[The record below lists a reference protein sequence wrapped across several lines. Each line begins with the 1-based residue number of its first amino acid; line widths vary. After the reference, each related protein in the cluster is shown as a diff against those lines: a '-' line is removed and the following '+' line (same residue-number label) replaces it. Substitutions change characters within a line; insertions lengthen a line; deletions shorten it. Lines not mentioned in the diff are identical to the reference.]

1 MSILDP
7 ESIYIKCFLAYIL
20 FKFVF
25 NDYDETLFFIGINRK
40 IWEYY
45 NFFTASFKFIKEII
59 KMSLDH
65 GTNGK
70 LLEDIFKDQLEN
82 NDDEKQSKKEV
93 KYEDKYL
100 DEIRKMN
107 KEFEFTEE
115 EKDLEKEKFYEFYSN
130 IKNSYINSI
139 IKYKEEIEE
148 KEKEI
153 LDIED
158 EVYYNEEDVIYGTA
172 ANETKK
178 ESYLE
183 SIESYK
189 TKIEEV
195 QKILLNDENNIEK
208 MANEQAKQY
217 VIDIKLDKMKD
228 NYVMEKT
235 PLGNVLMV
243 YNNKRGSFVYYSDN
257 TIPYRYLETVAR
269 KYIKFFDCRPIYV
282 DMEEELR
289 LYEEK
294 IEKDNIEKEER
305 KKEENNKKT
314 EENQSQ
320 NNNNTEKKK
329 NVFAKFKSYNKEA
342 GSGRVNTAPPPKNS
356 IPNINISSDSSNTNE
371 KILLK
376 ERANRYTYEGKF
388 ANFNFLKKVDRKIVD
403 KKYSISFA
411 EFKKMQTENKK

>member
-1 MSILDP
+1 MNILDS
-7 ESIYIKCFLAYIL
+7 ESIYIKFFLAYIIL
-20 FKFVF
+20 KFVF

-115 EKDLEKEKFYEFYSN
+115 EKDLEKEKFYEFYSS
-130 IKNSYINSI
+130 IKNDYINSI
-139 IKYKEEIEE
+139 IKYKQQIEE

-158 EVYYNEEDVIYGTA
+158 EVYYNEEDVTYGTA

-208 MANEQAKQY
+208 MAKEQAKQY

-228 NYVMEKT
+228 NYIMEKT

-243 YNNKRGSFVYYSDN
+243 YNNKRESFVYYSDN
-257 TIPYRYLETVAR
+257 TIPYRYLEIVAR
-269 KYIKFFDCRPIYV
+269 KYVKCFDCRPIYV